1 METEKSG
8 MNSERIK
15 TLEQWIKED
24 PNDPFNKYGLA
35 MELSQSQPERATALF
50 TELLTSHPDYLATY
64 YIAAQFF
71 SQSEPDKV
79 IAILEVGIELAK
91 KQNNEKTFRELRSA
105 LEELRF

>member
-1 METEKSG
+1 

-35 MELSQSQPERATALF
+35 MELSESWPEKALLLF
-50 TELLTSHPDYLATY
+50 NELLTHHPDYLPTY
-64 YIAAQFF
+64 YIAASFF
-71 SQSEPDKV
+71 SYQGDQDQAIK
-79 IAILEVGIELAK
+79 ILEIGIELAG
-91 KQNNEKTFRELRSA
+91 KQNNEKTLRELKSA